1 MPNILYVYDK
11 MFGLWL
17 AIQLIKKYPLIDPV
31 HNSVQKY
38 FVKLSDLDQK
48 LLLRVLIL
56 VLSLISILD
65 YLPIILSEQWSK
77 IA

>member
-1 MPNILYVYDK
+1 

-17 AIQLIKKYPLIDPV
+17 AIQLIKKHPLIDPV

-65 YLPIILSEQWSK
+65 YLQSFYQNNGQKLPKQGIL
-77 IA
+77 